1 MRLSKEIYD
10 QRILQIIGATLRFVR
25 NGNAIENLPTALF
38 VKQYGF
44 TNNFSKTAEL
54 DSALKAMVA
63 WVQQIRFATNAS
75 PSPER
80 MLSFVKSRI

>member
-1 MRLSKEIYD
+1 MRLSKENYNE
-10 QRILQIIGATLRFVR
+10 RMLQIIGVTLRCFR

-44 TNNFSKTAEL
+44 TNNFSKTAAL

-75 PSPER
+75 PAPER